1 MFIQSVNQRLKE
13 IRKKPKEN
21 IFIDLLT
28 EIKFLSQF
36 ISEIL
41 AAPSKSLIQK
51 IIRKSKSIYEGNEES
66 KLFFELKLETTFDS
80 LIQQEILKRKK
91 KKKRMETLVL
101 PKESLNQKEK
111 VEIIKEKSANP
122 TTSKVE
128 NQKKL
133 LPLPYSLEEMKSKYF
148 QDVKVDMEKDLK
160 LNSNLQN
167 KMYQRIKE
175 HRALRE
181 LKENEKIIGEMKQ
194 FLKEK
199 LKSNPL
205 TQKELER
212 RKYWEEINN

>member
-1 MFIQSVNQRLKE
+1 LKE
-13 IRKKPKEN
+13 IRKKPKQN

-41 AAPSKSLIQK
+41 AAPSKSLIRK
-51 IIRKSKSIYEGNEES
+51 IIQQSKSIYEGNEES
-66 KLFFELKLETTFDS
+66 KLFSELKLETTFDS
-80 LIQQEILKRKK
+80 LIQQEMLNRKK
-91 KKKRMETLVL
+91 KKKRMETLVE
-101 PKESLNQKEK
+101 PKETLNPKEK
-111 VEIIKEKSANP
+111 VELVKEKSTNP
-122 TTSKVE
+122 ATSKVE
-128 NQKKL
+128 YQKKL
-133 LPLPYSLEEMKSKYF
+133 LPLPYSLEEMKLKYF
-148 QDVKVDMEKDLK
+148 QNVKVDLEKDLK

-167 KMYQRIKE
+167 KMFQRIQE
-175 HRALRE
+175 HRTIRE